1 MMFKFKRRGQE
12 RERRQKKCKIFLVSR
27 SAVLANDPG
36 QVYEIFVLIFEDKST
51 KTAILSAL
59 ARIKPVIPTL
69 FVRHK

>member
-1 MMFKFKRRGQE
+1 MAKRGGGDRRNVKFSWF
-12 RERRQKKCKIFLVSR
+12 RE
-27 SAVLANDPG
+27 APVLANDPG
-36 QVYEIFVLIFEDKST
+36 QAYEIFVLIFEDKST